1 MSVICIFTFYIEDRP
16 DIKRLQEIMRI
27 EDIDIITRWRDLGLE
42 LVDSNR
48 ILRVIEADHRSD
60 VNTCFRVMFEKW
72 LDKTPNASWSQLVTA
87 LNNVE
92 MNTAADAIS
101 KHFKS
106 GMCNYRYV
114 RTLYN
119 QTIVY

>member
-1 MSVICIFTFYIEDRP
+1 MFVICILIFYVEDRP

-27 EDIDIITRWRDLGLE
+27 EDIDIITRWHDLGLE

-48 ILRVIEADHRSD
+48 ILKVIGADHPSD
-60 VNTCFRVMFEKW
+60 VNTCFYVMFEKW
-72 LDKTPNASWSQLVTA
+72 LGKTPNASWDQLVTA

-106 GMCNYRYV
+106 GMYKCRYV
-114 RTLYN
+114 HNLDN
-119 QTIVY
+119 LTIIY